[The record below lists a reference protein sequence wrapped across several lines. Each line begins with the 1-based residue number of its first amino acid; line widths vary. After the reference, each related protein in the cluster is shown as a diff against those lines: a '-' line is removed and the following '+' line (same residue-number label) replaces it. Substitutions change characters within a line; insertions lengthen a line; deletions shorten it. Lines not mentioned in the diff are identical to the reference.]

1 MQFEDMVALLPDY
14 LDGKLSP
21 RLSKMIDEQ
30 LKTNVE
36 LQDAL
41 ATLNTLNQGKQSWL
55 EEPVPEW
62 HRTGYLAR
70 RQKSNQGWLPWFSM
84 ATSFAAVLLVLFRIE
99 IVTSNEGVHIGFGEP
114 TTKVA
119 MQEQNEQQM
128 EDWRNELQA
137 YVGHRLLEYEN
148 EQLRRDQKL
157 VATMLELNTEQRRQD
172 LTQLTSYLA
181 EQRDRDIQITQS
193 QYQTLFENQ
202 EEDRLQ
208 VKQLYASLDKET
220 Y

>member
-1 MQFEDMVALLPDY
+1 
-14 LDGKLSP
+14 
-21 RLSKMIDEQ
+21 
-30 LKTNVE
+30 
-36 LQDAL
+36 
-41 ATLNTLNQGKQSWL
+41 
-55 EEPVPEW
+55 
-62 HRTGYLAR
+62 
-70 RQKSNQGWLPWFSM
+70 
-84 ATSFAAVLLVLFRIE
+84 
-99 IVTSNEGVHIGFGEP
+99 
-114 TTKVA
+114 

-157 VATMLELNTEQRRQD
+157 VATMLELNTEHRRQD